1 MSMGYYVNEVTARA
15 EITSVLKPIYPVC
28 SLFVAERNAQNLG
41 LREVIFVARVQK
53 DDVKGEQVV
62 NALFALQV
70 SDAIDRLEWIGTKMD
85 FMNNIEDE
93 YIMIKAVIE
102 NGNS

>member
-1 MSMGYYVNEVTARA
+1 MSGYYTNEATAKT
-15 EITSVLKPIYPVC
+15 EIASVLKPIYPVC

-41 LREVIFVARVQK
+41 LREVIFVARVPK
-53 DDVKGEQVV
+53 DDAKSEQAV
-62 NALFALQV
+62 NALFTLQV
-70 SDAIDRLEWIGTKMD
+70 SDAIDRLEWQGTKVD
-85 FMNNIEDE
+85 FLNDNETE

>member
-1 MSMGYYVNEVTARA
+1 MSGYYDNESQAKT
-15 EITSVLKPIYPVC
+15 EIAGVLKPIYPVC
-28 SLFVAERNAQNLG
+28 SLFAAERNAQNLG
-41 LREVIFVARVQK
+41 LREVIFVARVPK
-53 DDVKGEQVV
+53 DDTKSEQAV
-62 NALFALQV
+62 NALFVLQV

-102 NGNS
+102 NGIS

>member
-1 MSMGYYVNEVTARA
+1 MSRYYINEATAKA
-15 EITSVLKPIYPVC
+15 EIISVLKPIYPVC

-41 LREVIFVARVQK
+41 LREVIFVARVTK
-53 DDVKGEQVV
+53 DDAKSEQAV

-70 SDAIDRLEWIGTKMD
+70 SDAIDRLEWQGTKVD
-85 FMNNIEDE
+85 FLNDNENE

-102 NGNS
+102 NGSN